1 MLDNGDKTKYW
12 LANSLIDLMA
22 KNSINKITVKDIVDN
37 CGLTRQTF
45 YRYFKDKFDL
55 VNWYFERIAD
65 KSFKQLSNGL
75 SLYEGLEKKFS
86 FIRKEKNFFI
96 QAFLIEDCN
105 SLINYDF
112 QCIYKFYYDIICS
125 KTKMDESLDFMLRL
139 YCHGSICMTMEW
151 LQNNLDK
158 SDKEMAYLL
167 IDAMPNKLKK
177 YLVTSDK

>member
-96 QAFLIEDCN
+96 QSFLI
-105 SLINYDF
+105 
-112 QCIYKFYYDIICS
+112 
-125 KTKMDESLDFMLRL
+125 
-139 YCHGSICMTMEW
+139 
-151 LQNNLDK
+151 
-158 SDKEMAYLL
+158 
-167 IDAMPNKLKK
+167 
-177 YLVTSDK
+177 